1 MRLVRR
7 LVLPILNST
16 VVGVDVDFANRDT
29 EQVRFLQEKEAD
41 TGLRVGH

>member
-7 LVLPILNST
+7 LVLPTLNST
-16 VVGVDVDFANRDT
+16 VVGVEEDFANRDT

-41 TGLRVGH
+41 PGPRVGH